1 MWGASAPTLPQ
12 GHLLLV
18 RTPGVDGVRGA
29 RRAHRHL
36 PKDICGGEEV
46 DEHDGG
52 APAQLS
58 IFEAVSEIT
67 QLVLGIN
74 GSPKRYFHSTE

>member
-1 MWGASAPTLPQ
+1 M
-12 GHLLLV
+12 
-18 RTPGVDGVRGA
+18 
-29 RRAHRHL
+29 
-36 PKDICGGEEV
+36 